1 MTSPSDDNTNP
12 TIRIMFE
19 ASPIGMC
26 SALVDGTILRANQA
40 YRALAGEGGTLFEA
54 LVPDLHSALKAGLAS
69 VVDGVQTSFNLVGRM
84 AADPERWGE
93 VSMVRMRG
101 ASGDLMVHVL
111 DVTSRQ
117 RHESSLRERAETDP
131 LTGLYNRA
139 AFDSI
144 VGDRVRS
151 ARPGVVFVLDLD
163 GFKAVNDTY
172 GHPKGDEL
180 LVGVAARFQASFR
193 ATDVLARLGG
203 DEFALWLD
211 GPVPNPEKIAA
222 ALIERIA
229 EVAAT
234 LVPKTRVTA
243 SIGIYR
249 AVEGANVEQMLGCAD
264 EAMYDAKRAGK
275 ARAVQYRAPR

>member
-1 MTSPSDDNTNP
+1 
-12 TIRIMFE
+12 MFE
-19 ASPIGMC
+19 TSPIGMC

-144 VGDRVRS
+144 VGDRLRS

-180 LVGVAARFQASFR
+180 LVAVAGCLQGSFR

-211 GPVPNPEKIAA
+211 GKVPNPDKIAA

-229 EVAAT
+229 TAAAAI
-234 LVPKTRVTA
+234 VPKPRITA

-249 AVEGANVEQMLGCAD
+249 SVEGTNVEQMLGCAD

-275 ARAVQYRAPR
+275 ARAVHYRAPR